1 MTFFCFV
8 VISRRTPSGRQTD
21 RVRQHRP
28 STFAGVQR
36 VFAAGYANE
45 YENENCVNGHGSLH
59 TPAQML
65 AHTHTH
71 TQTHVTG
78 LCCNIVGASRLSIDI
93 TLSSRSSDYNAH
105 MWRMRNAAKPSRPS
119 PVESMLG
126 WGGGWSRVNNLQA
139 VIFHFQFHFDF
150 NSQKSHANSIK
161 LDAHYLI
168 DFLFRSR
175 LSRPVHICKSIY
187 ACICIVNKNT

>member
-21 RVRQHRP
+21 RVGQHRP

-126 WGGGWSRVNNLQA
+126 RGGGGGLGVLTSYKRSFF
-139 VIFHFQFHFDF
+139 I
-150 NSQKSHANSIK
+150 SNSISTSTP
-161 LDAHYLI
+161 
-168 DFLFRSR
+168 RSHMQIQ
-175 LSRPVHICKSIY
+175 L
-187 ACICIVNKNT
+187 N